1 MLRASRSAAHYRP
14 RKTCGWLCGFQSG
27 AISITRRGGR
37 KRAVHV
43 LRPGAAGPIPAPEP
57 ELDALNP
64 NIDPSQVDSF
74 DCGGGHSCLT
84 LQNGHS
90 TPASSVAEATPKAL
104 QRLCQTVARSNAG
117 QAR

>member
-1 MLRASRSAAHYRP
+1 MLRACRSAAHYRP

-74 DCGGGHSCLT
+74 DCGGAHLVLT
-84 LQNGHS
+84 LKRTFH
-90 TPASSVAEATPKAL
+90 TRE
-104 QRLCQTVARSNAG
+104 QRRRSHAQSFAKTLPDCRSIKRS